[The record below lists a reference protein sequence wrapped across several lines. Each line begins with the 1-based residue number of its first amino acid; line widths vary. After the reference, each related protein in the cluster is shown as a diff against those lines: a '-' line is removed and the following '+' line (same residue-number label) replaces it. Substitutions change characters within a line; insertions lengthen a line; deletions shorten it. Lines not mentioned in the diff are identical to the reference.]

1 MVSCLAVFADGF
13 ESVEAIAPIDVLRR
27 AGVEVTIAGLG
38 KKEIVSAQGITVL
51 TDVVLDDSLGL
62 YDLIFLPGGMPGS
75 VHLAES
81 VLVVDFVKKHNEA
94 GKHIAAICAAPAK
107 VLAPNGFLDGKK
119 ATCYPGNMEEAAKM
133 AENVTLLEDKVVVDN
148 NIVTSRGVG
157 TALELG
163 YALVGIFFG
172 AEFVEKMRVAMVA
185 ERFLESY

>member
-38 KKEIVSAQGITVL
+38 KKEVVSAQGIKVI
-51 TDVVLDDSLGL
+51 TDVVLDYNLGL

-81 VLVVDFVKKHNEA
+81 ALVIDFIHKHNEA
-94 GKHIAAICAAPAK
+94 GKYIAAICAAPAK

-119 ATCYPGNMEEAAKM
+119 ATCYPANMDEVANA
-133 AENVTLLEDKVVVDN
+133 AENATLLEDDVVVDN

-163 YALVGIFFG
+163 YRLMELFFD
-172 AEFVEKMRVAMVA
+172 VDVVKKMRVAMIA
-185 ERFLESY
+185 DSF